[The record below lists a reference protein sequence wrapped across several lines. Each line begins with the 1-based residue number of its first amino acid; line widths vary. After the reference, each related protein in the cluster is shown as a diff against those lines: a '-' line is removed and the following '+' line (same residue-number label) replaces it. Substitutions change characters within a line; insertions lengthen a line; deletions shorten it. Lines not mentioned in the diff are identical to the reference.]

1 MKRIAILLVIVVA
14 AVGGAF
20 QWYSSA
26 NTVAPAAYTTAE
38 AERGTLETLVTAVG
52 TLEPLDSVEVGAQ
65 VSGQIIA
72 LHVAEGDVVQKGDLL
87 AEIDTTVFDAAVASD
102 LADLR
107 SLAAQRAQ
115 REAELTLAQ
124 QQYARQEQLMA
135 SRATSQEDY
144 DSAYAQV
151 QVVSAQIDV
160 LDAEIA
166 KAESELAAD
175 QANLDYTR
183 ITAPMAGTVL
193 SLSVQQGQT
202 VNANQST
209 PTILEL
215 ANLEVMTVRT
225 EVSEADVGK
234 LEPGMEVYF
243 TTLGEPTRRWES
255 TLRQVLPEPEV
266 ENNVVLYNAL
276 FEIDNVDHRLL
287 PSMTAQVF
295 FIVARAENAVIV
307 PASAITAGPEGTATV
322 QVMAG
327 DVPATRTVTLGLQTR
342 VSAEI
347 VSGLEPGD
355 RVVTGLAATGAAPS
369 ESGGGPRGPFGF

>member
-1 MKRIAILLVIVVA
+1 MKRIAILVVVVAA

-26 NTVAPAAYTTAE
+26 NTVTPAGYTTAA

-72 LHVAEGDVVQKGDLL
+72 LHVAEGDVVEKGDLL
-87 AEIDTTVFDAAVASD
+87 AEIDTTVFEAAVASD

-115 REAELTLAQ
+115 REAELTLAEQ
-124 QQYARQEQLMA
+124 QFARQEQLMA
-135 SRATSQEDY
+135 SRATSQENY
-144 DSAYAQV
+144 DSAFAQV
-151 QVVSAQIDV
+151 QVVNAQIDV

-166 KAESELAAD
+166 KAESELDAN

-209 PTILEL
+209 PTILKL

-234 LEPGMEVYF
+234 LDPDMEVYF
-243 TTLGEPTRRWES
+243 TTLGDPARRWES
-255 TLRQVLPEPEV
+255 TLRQVLPEPTV

-295 FIVARAENAVIV
+295 FIVARADNAVIV
-307 PASAITAGPEGTATV
+307 PTSAIANAPDGTATV
-322 QVMAG
+322 QVMTG

-342 VSAEI
+342 VSVEI
-347 VSGLEPGD
+347 VDGLEPGD
-355 RVVTGLAATGAAPS
+355 RVVTGLAATGEAP
-369 ESGGGPRGPFGF
+369 SGGGGRRGPFGF